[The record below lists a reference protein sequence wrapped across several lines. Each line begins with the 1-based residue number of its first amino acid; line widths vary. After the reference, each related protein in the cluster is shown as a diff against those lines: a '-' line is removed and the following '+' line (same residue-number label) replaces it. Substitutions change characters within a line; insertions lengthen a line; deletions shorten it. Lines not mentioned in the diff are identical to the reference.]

1 MQDGGKPSQVQF
13 SQQLER
19 LLAGDRS
26 LPDLDALRPSAA
38 LILDTVHRALE
49 DPSVLDALA
58 SPEDTAP
65 GSPDAET
72 AHTPALGG
80 LSAEESER
88 LQQAITPHIPL
99 ILAVAATTAQPAMR
113 PMLEQNLDQLA
124 EQGWTQRVDV
134 LRRVL
139 DGERDADTLGALA
152 EHAPKPA

>member
-1 MQDGGKPSQVQF
+1 MS
-13 SQQLER
+13 
-19 LLAGDRS
+19 
-26 LPDLDALRPSAA
+26 DLDALRPSAA

-99 ILAVAATTAQPAMR
+99 ILAVAATTDQPAMR
-113 PMLEQNLDQLA
+113 PILEQNLDQLA
-124 EQGWTQRVDV
+124 EQGWTQLVGV
-134 LRRVL
+134 LRQVL
-139 DGERDADTLGALA
+139 DGERDAATLSAGLDGEDTLILQTLLAGLADPDVLRALA
-152 EHAPKPA
+152 EHAPQSA